1 MKELD
6 NLHYDFREI
15 DGYNK
20 PFNIIISPREAGKT
34 TAAWVKKVYRP
45 WIKSHKP
52 WLYLVRNANEIT
64 ESLISGIETPI
75 SKFNDP
81 IQLIYARQD
90 LESGICDIGIPCRKT
105 EGSILTPR
113 GEASYRRR
121 AFWQRRNF
129 ALPSHPDLRRPAS

>member
-34 TAAWVKKVYRP
+34 TIAWVRKVYRP
-45 WIKSHKP
+45 WLKNHKP

-64 ESLISGIETPI
+64 EALISGIDTPI
-75 SKFNDP
+75 NKFNDP
-81 IQLIYARQD
+81 VNLIYARQD
-90 LESGICDIGIPCRKT
+90 LESGCCDVYIEVDGKKVKLQIV
-105 EGSILTPR
+105 
-113 GEASYRRR
+113 
-121 AFWQRRNF
+121 RNV
-129 ALPSHPDLRRPAS
+129 H